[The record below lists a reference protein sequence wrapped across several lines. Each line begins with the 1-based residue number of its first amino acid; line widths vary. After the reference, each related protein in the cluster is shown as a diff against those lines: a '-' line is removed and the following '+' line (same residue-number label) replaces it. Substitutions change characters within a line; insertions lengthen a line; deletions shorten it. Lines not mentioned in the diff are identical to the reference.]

1 MLVMHEITYSDIPSQ
16 SFMIKVNASLDPV
29 GDPRP
34 GSPWC
39 LALAER
45 GRRRFRAAGRLG
57 AQWQDGGG
65 SWGSHGMKPGP
76 NRTQTQYKGSEV
88 TLYLLPQNLVSE
100 KAQLWQGSNWLHHI
114 YQAVTK
120 SYPKTI
126 RSLRLPFCCFGL
138 ARVHGPI

>member
-1 MLVMHEITYSDIPSQ
+1 
-16 SFMIKVNASLDPV
+16 MIKVNASLDPV

-100 KAQLWQGSNWLHHI
+100 KAQLWQGSNWLHPI
-114 YQAVTK
+114 LEIKFNTVGPFTNQFGRSCGFALGSTC
-120 SYPKTI
+120 TI
-126 RSLRLPFCCFGL
+126 HALVQVSGDSPR
-138 ARVHGPI
+138 